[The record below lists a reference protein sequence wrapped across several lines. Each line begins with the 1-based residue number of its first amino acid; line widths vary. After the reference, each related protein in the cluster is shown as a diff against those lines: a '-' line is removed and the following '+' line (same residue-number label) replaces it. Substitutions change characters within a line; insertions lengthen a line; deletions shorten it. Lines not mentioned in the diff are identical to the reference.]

1 MPFRTETIKLPKK
14 YDRRIKLTDQQ
25 RDEIKVKY
33 ATGLYSQYNLAD
45 EYHVSR
51 RTISFIINP
60 DKYEISKEQF
70 RERRKDGRYKPDKET
85 RNKAQ
90 RKHRAYKKRLY
101 DEGKIR

>member
-1 MPFRTETIKLPKK
+1 MPFVAEAIKLPKQ

-25 RDEIKVKY
+25 RDEIRAKY

-70 RERRKDGRYKPDKET
+70 RERRKDGRYKPDGELW
-85 RNKAQ
+85 NKTM
-90 RKHRAYKKRLY
+90 REHRSYKQGLY
-101 DEGKIR
+101 LAGKIE

>member
-1 MPFRTETIKLPKK
+1 MPFTAETIKLPKQ

-25 RDEIKVKY
+25 REEIKAKY

-45 EYHVSR
+45 EYYVSR
-51 RTISFIINP
+51 RTISFILNP

-85 RNKAQ
+85 RNRTQ